1 VGFKLPDP
9 VRAEYDEGSAAHAPT
24 IFCELTLMTLSR
36 SLCCSLTLIGSLL
49 VAGARAAEPELVGLL
64 ALAVKEDVAKE
75 LGFSA
80 ELQKSLLDL
89 ADKREMGGVGQ
100 ALAAQSLERDARL
113 AKLAPYRAESEAQ
126 MFALLSDEQRA
137 KLEAL
142 REKQS
147 DAAFKTTVW
156 SDGAEPV
163 QESEAKPE
171 EPAVEPPSPNQSG
184 PNDSEPRNDE
194 LPVHNAVETA
204 KPQAA
209 NGKLTINFRF
219 QPWKE
224 VIDWY
229 AQQAGLSLVLESPPP
244 GTFNYQD
251 TREYTPT
258 EALDV
263 LNSVLLTKGYTLVR
277 KGRMLLVV
285 NLEDGIPPNLVT
297 DVPLAELEARGEY
310 ELVRVLFRV
319 RGMTPEEAA
328 AELQSLVGPQ
338 GSIVVLAKA
347 GMIQVTET
355 AGRIRTIRDVIEAI
369 DDPVSA
375 TGEIRQY
382 QLKHALV
389 DDLLPVLRPML
400 GIPDQTLAAADGSL
414 QLAPDLVSNK
424 LLAQG
429 KRSTLARLDELV
441 KMLDIP
447 DPTGANRVAET
458 PQLEVYPVTGS
469 DPAAVL
475 AVLQTLMA
483 GSELTR
489 LATDPATGNLVA
501 LATPTQHATIRATL
515 LQMQQDARQI
525 EVIPLSTVDPQTAV
539 LAISKLFNKSTDP
552 TKPDPLAPTIDA
564 DLSTNTLLVR
574 ASPAQITQI
583 RDLLKQMGDSG
594 EVAVGSRGNVRM
606 IPLSGSE
613 IESALSQ
620 LEKVWPTIRPN
631 KIRVVTPS
639 STIPSYRPGEQST
652 PAADEADSLMEE
664 LLRELPAPR
673 DRGANSGK
681 RVRAVFAAETTAAPE
696 EDPVAKPQAASKPSV
711 PGAPIVIAPGANGTI
726 ISSDDLEAL
735 DEFERLLSSAV
746 STSGTSGRQF
756 AVFYL
761 KYAEANTAAAVLGK
775 VFGGSS
781 GGTGGSLLGDIAGA
795 AVGQAGGGLMGDL
808 LGLGGAAAA
817 GSGFTSAGVSIV
829 PDLRLNALIVYALQD
844 DLDTVDQLLRI
855 LDQRIGPEKIEAG
868 GKARLIPVYNT
879 SATAVATV
887 VKEVYKD
894 RLEGSGGGGGGGGQ
908 PNPEEFMR
916 MMRGAMRGGDAAS
929 AEPEPDKMSIGI
941 DERSNSLVVRASD
954 PLFEQVEAL
963 VKQLDEEGLE
973 KPQATQVVRLKGTN
987 SAALKSA
994 ITSLLGDKVKT
1005 SSSMASTDAPQPPQ
1019 PNQAEQ
1025 QRREEQQQAEDR
1037 QRDERRR
1044 EFFRRMIEMQQ
1055 QGGGGDR
1062 GGRGGRGGPPGR

>member
-1 VGFKLPDP
+1 MKLF
-9 VRAEYDEGSAAHAPT
+9 R
-24 IFCELTLMTLSR
+24 F
-36 SLCCSLTLIGSLL
+36 LCCSLTLIASLL
-49 VAGARAAEPELVGLL
+49 ATGAFAAEPELVGLL
-64 ALAVKEDVAKE
+64 ALAVKPDVAQE

-100 ALAAQSLERDARL
+100 ALSAQSLELDARL

-126 MFALLSDEQRA
+126 MFALLSDEQRT

-142 REKQS
+142 REKQTEPAYKKS
-147 DAAFKTTVW
+147 VW
-156 SDGAEPV
+156 SDGVEPV
-163 QESEAKPE
+163 ADLEAKV
-171 EPAVEPPSPNQSG
+171 EPATSEPASPNEVEPGEEKPPSES
-184 PNDSEPRNDE
+184 
-194 LPVHNAVETA
+194 AAETA

-209 NGKLTINFRF
+209 DGKLTINFRF

-251 TREYTPT
+251 TREYTPA

-297 DVPLAELEARGEY
+297 DVPLAELESRGEY

-338 GSIVVLAKA
+338 GNIVVLAKA

-382 QLKHALV
+382 QLQHALV

-400 GIPDQTLAAADGSL
+400 GIPDQTLAAADGSV

-441 KMLDIP
+441 KMLDVP

-458 PQLEVYPVTGS
+458 PQLEVYPITGS

-501 LATPTQHATIRATL
+501 LATPKQHATIRATL

-552 TKPDPLAPTIDA
+552 AKPDPLAPTIDA

-613 IESALSQ
+613 IEAALGQ
-620 LEKVWPTIRPN
+620 LEKVWPTIRSN

-639 STIPSYRPGEQST
+639 SAIPSYRPGEQST

-664 LLRELPAPR
+664 LLRDMPAPR
-673 DRGANSGK
+673 DRGASSSR
-681 RVRAVFAAETTAAPE
+681 RVKAVFAAETTPVAETNGAPE
-696 EDPVAKPQAASKPSV
+696 ASAKSQAAETPNNQKPSV

-735 DEFERLLSSAV
+735 DEFERLLSTAV

-781 GGTGGSLLGDIAGA
+781 GGSGGSLLGDIAGA

-808 LGLGGAAAA
+808 LGLGGAASA

-855 LDQRIGPEKIEAG
+855 IDQRIGPEKIEAG
-868 GKARLIPVYNT
+868 GKARLIPVVHT

-894 RLEGSGGGGGGGGQ
+894 RLEGSGGGGGGGGGQ

-916 MMRGAMRGGDAAS
+916 MMRGAMRGGGGGD
-929 AEPEPDKMSIGI
+929 AEPEPDKMSIGV

-954 PLFEQVEAL
+954 PLFEQVETL

-1005 SSSMASTDAPQPPQ
+1005 STGTPGGDSSPTPQ

-1025 QRREEQQQAEDR
+1025 QRRQEQERNEDR

-1044 EFFRRMIEMQQ
+1044 EFFRRMMESQQ
-1055 QGGGGDR
+1055 QGGGGR
-1062 GGRGGRGGPPGR
+1062 GGGPGGGGGRGR

>member
-1 VGFKLPDP
+1 
-9 VRAEYDEGSAAHAPT
+9 
-24 IFCELTLMTLSR
+24 MTLFR
-36 SLCCSLTLIGSLL
+36 SLCCSLTLVGSMLA
-49 VAGARAAEPELVGLL
+49 AGAHAAEPELLGLL

-126 MFALLSDEQRA
+126 MFALLSDEQSV

-147 DAAFKTTVW
+147 DAAFTKSVW

-163 QESEAKPE
+163 AELNAKPDEPAADQESPSDVKPPIE
-171 EPAVEPPSPNQSG
+171 SAAEV
-184 PNDSEPRNDE
+184 
-194 LPVHNAVETA
+194 A

-209 NGKLTINFRF
+209 EGKLTINFRF

-229 AQQAGLSLVLESPPP
+229 AQAAGLSLVLESPPP

-251 TREYTPT
+251 TREYTPA

-297 DVPLAELEARGEY
+297 DVPVAELEERGEY

-447 DPTGANRVAET
+447 DPTGANRAAET

-552 TKPDPLAPTIDA
+552 AKPDPLAPTIDA

-574 ASPAQITQI
+574 ASPSQITQI

-606 IPLSGSE
+606 IPMSGSE

-639 STIPSYRPGEQST
+639 SAIPSYRPGEQST

-664 LLRELPAPR
+664 LLRDMPAPR
-673 DRGANSGK
+673 DRGTSSPR
-681 RVRAVFAAETTAAPE
+681 RVRAVFAAEAMALVEEATAAPE
-696 EDPVAKPQAASKPSV
+696 E
-711 PGAPIVIAPGANGTI
+711 
-726 ISSDDLEAL
+726 
-735 DEFERLLSSAV
+735 ER
-746 STSGTSGRQF
+746 
-756 AVFYL
+756 
-761 KYAEANTAAAVLGK
+761 
-775 VFGGSS
+775 
-781 GGTGGSLLGDIAGA
+781 
-795 AVGQAGGGLMGDL
+795 
-808 LGLGGAAAA
+808 
-817 GSGFTSAGVSIV
+817 
-829 PDLRLNALIVYALQD
+829 
-844 DLDTVDQLLRI
+844 
-855 LDQRIGPEKIEAG
+855 
-868 GKARLIPVYNT
+868 
-879 SATAVATV
+879 
-887 VKEVYKD
+887 
-894 RLEGSGGGGGGGGQ
+894 
-908 PNPEEFMR
+908 
-916 MMRGAMRGGDAAS
+916 
-929 AEPEPDKMSIGI
+929 
-941 DERSNSLVVRASD
+941 
-954 PLFEQVEAL
+954 
-963 VKQLDEEGLE
+963 
-973 KPQATQVVRLKGTN
+973 
-987 SAALKSA
+987 
-994 ITSLLGDKVKT
+994 
-1005 SSSMASTDAPQPPQ
+1005 
-1019 PNQAEQ
+1019 
-1025 QRREEQQQAEDR
+1025 
-1037 QRDERRR
+1037 
-1044 EFFRRMIEMQQ
+1044 
-1055 QGGGGDR
+1055 
-1062 GGRGGRGGPPGR
+1062 

>member
-1 VGFKLPDP
+1 MNLFRFLC
-9 VRAEYDEGSAAHAPT
+9 S
-24 IFCELTLMTLSR
+24 
-36 SLCCSLTLIGSLL
+36 SLALIALL
-49 VAGARAAEPELVGLL
+49 LATGARSAEPELVGLL
-64 ALAVKEDVAKE
+64 ALAVKPEVAKE

-100 ALAAQSLERDARL
+100 ALAAQSLEREARL

-142 REKQS
+142 RDEQA
-147 DAAFKTTVW
+147 DAAFKKSVW
-156 SDGAEPV
+156 SD
-163 QESEAKPE
+163 EANTDSQPKSSTAKSP
-171 EPAVEPPSPNQSG
+171 EPPTQDETQSRELQPAQLPIPSPQPPPS
-184 PNDSEPRNDE
+184 
-194 LPVHNAVETA
+194 
-204 KPQAA
+204 
-209 NGKLTINFRF
+209 GKLTINFRF

-251 TREYTPT
+251 TREYTPA

-277 KGRMLLVV
+277 KGRMLLLV

-297 DVPLAELEARGEY
+297 DVPLAELDERGEY

-338 GSIVVLAKA
+338 GNIVVLAKA

-400 GIPDQTLAAADGSL
+400 GIPDQTLAAADGSV

-441 KMLDIP
+441 KMLDVP

-458 PQLEVYPVTGS
+458 PQLEVYPVTGA

-552 TKPDPLAPTIDA
+552 AKPDPLAPTIDA

-594 EVAVGSRGNVRM
+594 EMAVGSRGNVRM

-639 STIPSYRPGEQST
+639 SAIPSYRPGEQST
-652 PAADEADSLMEE
+652 PAAEETDSLMEE
-664 LLRELPAPR
+664 LLREMPAPR
-673 DRGANSGK
+673 DRGAGSGK
-681 RVRAVFAAETTAAPE
+681 RVRAVFAAETTAPPE
-696 EDPVAKPQAASKPSV
+696 GSAKLPAAGLPNNPKPSV

-735 DEFERLLSSAV
+735 DEFERLLSTAV

-781 GGTGGSLLGDIAGA
+781 GGSGGSLLGDIAGA

-808 LGLGGAAAA
+808 LGLGGAASA

-894 RLEGSGGGGGGGGQ
+894 RLEGSGGGGDGGGQ

-916 MMRGAMRGGDAAS
+916 MMRGAMRGGDAGS

-1005 SSSMASTDAPQPPQ
+1005 STGTAGTDASQPPQ

-1025 QRREEQQQAEDR
+1025 QRREEQERAEDR

-1044 EFFRRMIEMQQ
+1044 EFFRRMMEMQQ
-1055 QGGGGDR
+1055 QGGGDR
-1062 GGRGGRGGPPGR
+1062 GGRRGRGGPPGR